1 MSDIITSNT
10 SESTEKRDTIG
21 AISSE
26 LLSKESP
33 TNDPIEL
40 EREMHKDYEANVYEC
55 VERGK
60 KEFFGD
66 FYVVVTTK
74 KERLMQNVLRNYFFP
89 RNSCPTPEWDQA
101 VYFYSRKDEKIDF
114 MWVIPSKDTCKLF
127 KENALLIAPEE
138 KELLQFILEFEDGTL
153 LEKSRLLNGENP
165 NDAWTSTVILQK

>member
-1 MSDIITSNT
+1 
-10 SESTEKRDTIG
+10 
-21 AISSE
+21 
-26 LLSKESP
+26 
-33 TNDPIEL
+33 
-40 EREMHKDYEANVYEC
+40 
-55 VERGK
+55 
-60 KEFFGD
+60 
-66 FYVVVTTK
+66 
-74 KERLMQNVLRNYFFP
+74 MQNVLRNYFFP